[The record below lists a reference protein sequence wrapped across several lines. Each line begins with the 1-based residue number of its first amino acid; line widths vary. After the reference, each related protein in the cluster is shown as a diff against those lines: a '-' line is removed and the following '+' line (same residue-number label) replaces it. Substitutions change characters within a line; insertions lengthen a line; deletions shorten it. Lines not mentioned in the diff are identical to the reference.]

1 MSQNRIK
8 VIGEGGVHLHKLSS
22 PVATEKDG
30 IHKHLFFIND
40 RLLMTDLSGAHSH
53 PVDVKKSSVGAETT
67 PIHKHSVRLNTQDGM
82 VDFSTKEGGD
92 HAHELQS
99 GTTTLSGLHTHE
111 LVLGADTYVSLLPG
125 DLIQAVE
132 QAVKNVPAFKNFKVR
147 ENNDTPLE
155 MDFETVKRLNKADMK
170 DILKTAAFQATI
182 KSISNLKTGFQIQ
195 SLVLD
200 REQFQDMGAATK
212 FVTDHALDASSSE
225 EITNE
230 GKFVFTIQSKDRFVE
245 TSMSKVCITV
255 GVTAVVG
262 LLDSDEIGAQLAE
275 NKPAEAAP
283 QSANPQTAQTPQEQ
297 LVAAVDGTISEMS
310 DNLNNGGQM
319 KSIADLK
326 KKFANVSDRFGMTVV
341 TKSATTSTKKF
352 VNWKTN
358 KAVVGSALETLQDL
372 AEKNS
377 IDKKFVTVEYPMK
390 RYVEFLVT
398 KYETISAVYENTAEA
413 KDEKDYASLH
423 VKGEGIEAFVIKTG
437 RWNKDLVIFFDD
449 EANLDEIFKTE
460 INDYE
465 FGAYQ
470 YRQTMMGPQL
480 YPVEMAKNAFCILD
494 EQLMANLKRDTEQ
507 FFSAETQDFFE
518 NNPDGHEMDYKRGI
532 FMHGPPGNGKTTFI
546 KNFLIT
552 QKDCYGILCE
562 ANDFDSG
569 MGKFLAQRLGRN
581 AKKALVFEDVDAL
594 AHRYEMRSSF
604 LNFLDGVGGLH
615 KVLILA
621 TSNYPH
627 MLDDALLKRPSRFD
641 QKYKIDLPNLEMRAK
656 FLKHWFKKMTDVEAS
671 DFAKKTA
678 GFSGAFFKELYILK
692 NLQKC
697 SIDEA
702 IVRLKEQMQDI
713 RKDAPVDINW
723 VATILGGEE
732 IEKGLVP
739 DSKMDREALG
749 KSQKARSKKWG
760 IEILDGAALT
770 FPAGFPTNLGDYA
783 DPVNLKYPTDTTA
796 RASNARVRFK
806 QNASEYKQKSS
817 QKVVHTRIVEA
828 ELAHGVT
835 PSLDEKDPLDM
846 MLPASLRARIKK
858 AGQGKAKTLKDKF
871 KEVSSAYGIE
881 EKEETTKRLGFME
894 IIKKD
899 DSKRLVT
906 GPVLVPENVDLQD
919 DIISAEEIEKAAH
932 NYVLKLSF
940 QDDQAFMKKLG
951 LSGKSKRGFMHVEF
965 NRKIALVESYC
976 APCEMTIN
984 GRAIKQG
991 TWVMTVKVFDDEAW
1005 NLVKAGRITGFS
1017 IGGRS
1022 RAVPE
1027 TKEATT

>member
-8 VIGEGGVHLHKLSS
+8 VIGEGGVHLHKLNS
-22 PVATEKDG
+22 PVLTEKDG

-40 RLLMTDLSGAHSH
+40 RLLMTDLSGAHTH
-53 PVDVKKSSVGAETT
+53 PVDTKKSLIGAESK
-67 PIHKHSVRLNTQDGM
+67 PFHKHSVKLNTQDGM
-82 VDFSTKEGGD
+82 VDFTTKEGGE
-92 HAHELQS
+92 HSHELQS
-99 GTTTLSGLHTHE
+99 GTSTLSGLHTHE
-111 LVLGADTYVSLLPG
+111 LVLGADTYISLLPG

-132 QAVKNVPAFKNFKVR
+132 QAVKDVPAFKNFKVR

-155 MDFETVKRLNKADMK
+155 MDFETVKRLNKSDMK
-170 DILKTAAFQATI
+170 DILKTAALQATI

-200 REQFQDMGAATK
+200 REQFSDMGAATK

-275 NKPAEAAP
+275 AKPAEAAP
-283 QSANPQTAQTPQEQ
+283 ESANPQAAKTPAEQ
-297 LVAAVDGTISEMS
+297 LVSAVDGSISEMS

-319 KSIADLK
+319 KSMDALR
-326 KKFANVSDRFGMTVV
+326 KKFASASNAFGKSTV
-341 TKSATTSTKKF
+341 TKSATVTAKKF
-352 VNWKTN
+352 VNWKTK
-358 KAVVGSALETLQDL
+358 KAVTGSALETLQEL
-372 AEKNS
+372 AEKND

-390 RYVEFLVT
+390 RYIEFLVT
-398 KYETISAVYENTAEA
+398 KYETVSAVYENTADSKE
-413 KDEKDYASLH
+413 EKEYASLH
-423 VKGEGIEAFVIKTG
+423 VKGEGIEAFIIKTN

-449 EANLDEIFKTE
+449 ESNLDAIFKTE

-470 YRQTMMGPQL
+470 YRQTMMGPAL

-494 EQLMANLKRDTEQ
+494 EQLMSNLKRDTET
-507 FFSAETQDFFE
+507 FFSKETQEFFE

-641 QKYKIDLPNLEMRAK
+641 QKYKIDLPNMEMRVK
-656 FLKHWFKKMTDVEAS
+656 FLKHWFKKMTDVEAT
-671 DFAKKTA
+671 DFAKKTV

-713 RKDAPVDINW
+713 RKQAPNK
-723 VATILGGEE
+723 EE
-732 IEKGLVP
+732 AKVQKDWMAELIEKKTETLQE
-739 DSKMDREALG
+739 KFA
-749 KSQKARSKKWG
+749 KAQSAFSDN
-760 IEILDGAALT
+760 E
-770 FPAGFPTNLGDYA
+770 PT
-783 DPVNLKYPTDTTA
+783 
-796 RASNARVRFK
+796 
-806 QNASEYKQKSS
+806 
-817 QKVVHTRIVEA
+817 
-828 ELAHGVT
+828 
-835 PSLDEKDPLDM
+835 M
-846 MLPASLRARIKK
+846 
-858 AGQGKAKTLKDKF
+858 
-871 KEVSSAYGIE
+871 
-881 EKEETTKRLGFME
+881 KRLGFME
-894 IIKKD
+894 IIKAD
-899 DSKRLVT
+899 NDKRIVT

-932 NYVLKLSF
+932 NYLLKLSF
-940 QDDQAFMKKLG
+940 HDDQEFMKKLG

-976 APCEMTIN
+976 APCDMEIN
-984 GRAIKQG
+984 NRKIKTG
-991 TWVMTVKVFDDEAW
+991 TWVMSVKVFDDEAW
-1005 NLVKAGRITGFS
+1005 NLVKAKKITGFS

-1027 TKEATT
+1027 TEAAT